1 MKILYISAARIP
13 SKTANSIHIMKMCQ
27 AFGNI
32 CDEAH
37 LVAIKNEEIEENIFD
52 YYNVKKNFEIHYL
65 EESTFKYL
73 FRLKNLLD
81 TIKPDLVYG
90 RFLHGCTLSSLLG
103 YKTIYE
109 VHEINFANTMF
120 SKISF
125 KILKVQNSFKKLVS
139 ITQALKN
146 DILLKYNDLDNDKI
160 IVLPDGADIP
170 NTQNTTNKLKNFK
183 TGILNIG
190 YVGSMHQG
198 KGVDIVVQLA
208 NKMPDFNFHIVGGK
222 NDEIEFWKSKCK
234 YKNIDFYGFIQQNE
248 LKNYISY
255 LDVCLLPNQRDVL
268 LEGKASSNIGKYTS
282 PLKMFEYMSYKKAI
296 VASDLEVIRE
306 VLNEENSILVK
317 CDDISHWMDAFVTLK
332 DDIIRN
338 KIANKAYEDFRSKY
352 TWDMRVDKIVESL
365 NV

>member
-1 MKILYISAARIP
+1 MKILYISTARIP
-13 SKTANSIHIMKMCQ
+13 SKTANSVHIIKMCQ

-32 CDEAH
+32 YDEVH
-37 LVAIKNEEIEENIFD
+37 LVGIKNKEVEENIFD

-73 FRLKNLLD
+73 FRLKSLLD

-90 RFLHGCTLSSLLG
+90 RFLHGCALSSLLG

-109 VHEINFANTMF
+109 VHEINFANTML
-120 SKISF
+120 SNISF
-125 KILKVQNSFKKLVS
+125 KILKAQNSFKKLVS
-139 ITQALKN
+139 ITQILKN
-146 DILLKYNDLDNDKI
+146 DVLVKYNDIDNDKI

-198 KGVDIVVQLA
+198 KGVEIVVQLA
-208 NKMPDFNFHIVGGK
+208 NKMPDFHFHIVGGK
-222 NDEIEFWKSKCK
+222 NDEVAFWKSKCK
-234 YKNIDFYGFIQQNE
+234 YQNIDFYGFIQQNE
-248 LKNYISY
+248 LKNYILY
-255 LDVCLLPNQRDVL
+255 FDICLLPNQKDVL
-268 LEGKASSNIGKYTS
+268 LEGKATSNIGKYTS
-282 PLKMFEYMSYKKAI
+282 PLKMFEYMSYKKPI
-296 VASDLEVIRE
+296 VTSDLEVIRE

-317 CDDISHWMDAFVTLK
+317 SDDISEWKEAIKILK
-332 DDIIRN
+332 DIVLR
-338 KIANKAYEDFRSKY
+338 KEIANKAYKDFSSKY
-352 TWDMRVDKIVESL
+352 TWDMRVVKIVKSL